1 MAPSLTFKCE
11 VKEDGRLAITILS
24 CANLPD
30 LDGSGNFD
38 LSDPYVVVKVGQEKQ
53 HTKPICGNL
62 DPVFPVETSTFLFD
76 VDA

>member
-30 LDGSGNFD
+30 LDGSGNLD
-38 LSDPYVVVKVGQEKQ
+38 LTDPYVVVKVGQEKQ
-53 HTKPICGNL
+53 HTKTIRGKLN
-62 DPVFPVETSTFLFD
+62 PVFPAESSTFLFD
-76 VDA
+76 VGT